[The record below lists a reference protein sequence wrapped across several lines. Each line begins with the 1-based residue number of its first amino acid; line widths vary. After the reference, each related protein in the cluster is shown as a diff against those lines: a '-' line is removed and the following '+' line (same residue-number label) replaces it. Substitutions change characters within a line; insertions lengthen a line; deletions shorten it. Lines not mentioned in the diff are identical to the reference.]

1 MRLEYDRLM
10 KYLLSLIAASLLFAI
25 PLPSAE
31 PPAAKTRPFRGTIK
45 IVNKAAQTIVLKGEK
60 AQTFKVIPETKI
72 RRDGKPIGF
81 EAIAVGD
88 TLGGF
93 ARQAP
98 AGHWEALT
106 LNFGAKTPEAA
117 GSPAPAPA
125 PKKPVAPRFI
135 AP

>member
-1 MRLEYDRLM
+1 M
-10 KYLLSLIAASLLFAI
+10 KYLFSLITLSLLCTIALQAADQ
-25 PLPSAE
+25 
-31 PPAAKTRPFRGTIK
+31 PAAKTRPFRGTIK

-60 AQTFKVIPETKI
+60 AQTFKIIPETKI

-81 EAIAVGD
+81 GDIVVGD

-106 LNFGAKTPEAA
+106 LNFGAKVPEGA
-117 GSPAPAPA
+117 GSPSPSPAPAPA
-125 PKKPVAPRFI
+125 PKKPKAK
-135 AP
+135 

>member
-1 MRLEYDRLM
+1 M
-10 KYLLSLIAASLLFAI
+10 KQLLSLLVVGLLFSVVVYGADQ
-25 PLPSAE
+25 
-31 PPAAKTRPFRGTIK
+31 PAAKTRPFRGTIK
-45 IVNKAAQTIVLKGEK
+45 TINKASQTIVLRGEK
-60 AQTFKVIPETKI
+60 AQTFKILPETKI

-81 EAIAVGD
+81 EDIAVGD

-117 GSPAPAPA
+117 GSPSPA
-125 PKKPVAPRFI
+125 PKPSQKKPA
-135 AP
+135 AK